1 MASKYEAVF
10 QRLQKILNTEP
21 RHQEKI
27 DAVKK
32 SMREEPDFIP
42 GHLSASGLT
51 KEYTLLRREKDDI
64 EATLSDCQVRLDAV
78 FQMMCEQFEVEG
90 TKAITLENGDNVRIQ
105 PKIYASVVDAEA
117 FRLWCLE
124 QGLERQ
130 MTLHPQTAKSLI
142 NQRLLEG
149 DPEPPGTKA
158 SVVDSAVFTK
168 G

>member
-10 QRLQKILNTEP
+10 QRLEKILNTEP
-21 RHQEKI
+21 KHQEKI

-32 SMREEPDFIP
+32 AMREEPSFEL
-42 GHLSASGLT
+42 HASSLAA
-51 KEYTLLRREKDDI
+51 EYTNVRREKDGI
-64 EATLSDCQVRLDAV
+64 EKTLSDCQVRLDAV

-105 PKIYASVVDAEA
+105 PKIYASVVDAEV

-142 NQRLLEG
+142 NQRLFEG

>member
-1 MASKYEAVF
+1 MSSKYEAVF
-10 QRLQKILNTEP
+10 SRLPKILNTEP
-21 RHQEKI
+21 RHQDKI
-27 DAVKK
+27 NAVKQA
-32 SMREEPDFIP
+32 MQEEPSF
-42 GHLSASGLT
+42 LLQATALAS
-51 KEYTLLRREKDDI
+51 EYTALRREKEQH

-90 TKAITLENGDNVRIQ
+90 TTGLTLDNGDKVRVQ
-105 PKIYASVVDAEA
+105 PKIYTSVTDPET

-130 MTLHPQTAKSLI
+130 MMLHPSTAKSLI

-149 DPEPPGTKA
+149 DSEPPGTKA